1 MKASD
6 CILVLASNRKH
17 VQQAIKISLTSHAVI
32 MALNLD
38 TEYYLRSRVE
48 NYDNSIYDFLDNS
61 STLSQFQYIRDN
73 FDTSYNW
80 YKDPTNHQSEQQ
92 GDNAFKENDFYRYIR
107 DRFGYFLVEFERS
120 LNFAQNVIVKLKPKR
135 IYIPQPHNYKGSS
148 VMSGTLKPA
157 ALFILAKS
165 QKIQISIFENDSINS
180 PLRMRVGQLLR
191 QVRSLNKQ
199 VTREEC
205 ELLILAN
212 PRHLIAMNLLITILS
227 NNFKTKIL
235 TYNVTTDTKRK
246 LDSLYGDYLEKERF
260 FGVDLM
266 VKLRRVKNNTKNYK
280 HWNKLTIN
288 KYINQPLAF
297 KFIKDKLK
305 RIIDEEADEIIK
317 DYLLAN
323 KVMSQLKPKILITTT
338 DPDSK
343 ILPYV
348 DKANQL
354 GISTINIQHGA
365 FFSVDPPTNVPESQY
380 FITWSRLTK
389 LALTGNK
396 YFKKVKMFEWQSPFH
411 SIPHQS
417 NYLVKRRDFR
427 VLILTAIYIVDVNI
441 RDYYY
446 KALFESLSKV
456 RSKIEI
462 VVRTKS
468 FQDPISLSAL
478 SADNR
483 LNVRLDDNLDLHESI
498 RWADIVIFENTTAG
512 LDAMLLGKPAVYF
525 NPYWGNDF
533 FGLAKYKAAVTIL
546 NKNDLNKIV
555 NFLNNRS
562 IWPEYS
568 RRGNKFA
575 KEYFGLNVNDKSK
588 EIVNI
593 LKKVIIN

>member
-280 HWNKLTIN
+280 HWNKL
-288 KYINQPLAF
+288 
-297 KFIKDKLK
+297 
-305 RIIDEEADEIIK
+305 
-317 DYLLAN
+317 
-323 KVMSQLKPKILITTT
+323 
-338 DPDSK
+338 
-343 ILPYV
+343 
-348 DKANQL
+348 
-354 GISTINIQHGA
+354 
-365 FFSVDPPTNVPESQY
+365 
-380 FITWSRLTK
+380 
-389 LALTGNK
+389 
-396 YFKKVKMFEWQSPFH
+396 
-411 SIPHQS
+411 
-417 NYLVKRRDFR
+417 
-427 VLILTAIYIVDVNI
+427 
-441 RDYYY
+441 
-446 KALFESLSKV
+446 LF
-456 RSKIEI
+456 
-462 VVRTKS
+462 
-468 FQDPISLSAL
+468 Q
-478 SADNR
+478 
-483 LNVRLDDNLDLHESI
+483 
-498 RWADIVIFENTTAG
+498 
-512 LDAMLLGKPAVYF
+512 
-525 NPYWGNDF
+525 
-533 FGLAKYKAAVTIL
+533 
-546 NKNDLNKIV
+546 
-555 NFLNNRS
+555 
-562 IWPEYS
+562 
-568 RRGNKFA
+568 
-575 KEYFGLNVNDKSK
+575 
-588 EIVNI
+588 
-593 LKKVIIN
+593 